1 MELSKFI
8 VNELLND
15 INFDVVERLLS
26 EEGMYDIEN
35 DQASNP
41 ITIKDIAIHWMGTGN
56 TDWRKIA
63 EKVKTQLILGIRA
76 EMEYT
81 NNVRLAA
88 EIAKKHLMDDPSYYD
103 FSTKADN
110 SATQDPHPEIPNE
123 NTIKEE
129 NPNYDNDSDDLHNI
143 YNTQISDPS
152 TGRKFK
158 IKDALRLDPMDFAHQ
173 EAMRMLRVLLAQ
185 KHRQTPGNI
194 GKGQQS
200 PETDKPKQVNLS
212 LYAAG
217 YGEGV
222 VKEASSTG
230 SGYDEKVLDQ
240 LVDNPETGEKV
251 KVRSALNYDRNHP
264 AYRAAIA
271 LVRKANAIQQGK
283 GKVDVGNTPP
293 QTPQNNAPKQ
303 PSKQQPPNASEPI
316 SVSKRFGNGTQDGS
330 NTQNGTHSTNK
341 TQKPLEKP
349 LSAPNDVDNPV
360 DKKDISHHTVLQ
372 PTKGAENGNK
382 AGVGKVASKAVQN
395 PKIIARAIHHNIKKW
410 SREEKEFF
418 VNELHKA
425 NSETRRSIGQAIN
438 HKIKAI
444 VPAVKK
450 EMSHLGHEFKHAG
463 EGISHLFQGKKLSDK
478 EKHAFKSLAK
488 TVAMSTMGVALG
500 PGLGH
505 GAAALVSHLGTHLAQ
520 HMVGEL
526 AVGGIGKAA
535 LFAGYEQEEDTD
547 KYVEW
552 FILAFAKRMKDGEIP
567 LEVWEN
573 AVQDYTNDKED
584 GKFDKKDDVEPEETN
599 EEVIAEESTS
609 ADAMNGTGAWA
620 GLQPGETPW
629 SGVGMDTAP
638 SSFIGTHTLSDISS
652 QSDSANSTT
661 GTEHN
666 ATWDEYDHQGYYTDK
681 LPGWQVIG
689 HLSNTLPD
697 EVKNRVLPI
706 FNHAGNEN
714 GPAAHTIQKIVAP
727 NLIKYE
733 SFERTDK
740 DLLMEGG
747 AAGHLAHPFEDEN
760 LTFSDMKFM
769 IGKGLLGGLDSEGP
783 VSEKLDGQNIAF
795 SVRDGKVVFGRN
807 KGHVK
812 DSGKNALDTKG
823 IYNQFKGRG
832 GIEKAFVGA
841 SEDLQSAVKKLSPA
855 QIKKMFGNGSKFMS
869 LEIILPDTTNVIPY
883 GKSVLVMHGTIEYN
897 KDGEQIRR
905 STEDAET
912 FAKAVQKVGAD
923 KQKTFGIEGPRTIA
937 FSDEPT
943 KEYLSKYK
951 LYHRQL
957 SDLEKQ
963 YGLTDKS
970 KLEDYR
976 RKWWSI
982 ELDKQEKQLG
992 IKFTPEQK
1000 KGLIKRW
1007 ADGDKTF
1014 GVKNF
1019 DKPKQQ
1025 QWFRDF
1031 DANKLQ
1037 GAQKQ
1042 MIKPVESVFLNAGA
1056 QTLKRVTNFLASNNP
1071 GAADELRKETIK
1083 SIKGIKDSKDVD
1095 KIAKLQTELERLHNI
1110 GMDNVVPSE
1119 GIVFQYKGKP
1129 YKFTGAFAPINQING
1144 SFKFDKP
1151 KKGDVKKD
1159 DSVAEIP
1166 KVSKKEVAIFT
1177 GRFQPFHAGH
1187 YSIYK
1192 ALVDKFGKDNVYI
1205 ASSNVQ
1211 DPIRSPFPFKDK
1223 KQIMHTMF
1231 DIPTN
1236 KIVQVKNPYAPN
1248 EILDKLPK
1256 DTPYVT
1262 AVSQKDAERLEQ
1274 GGKYFKNYDKV
1285 AADKRK
1291 GYEDEGYYI
1300 VAPEMQLKVNG
1311 KNISGTQLR
1320 ATFGDPKMSLA
1331 DKKKIFTQ
1339 VYPKF
1344 DKDIFAR
1351 IVVTTKNAEKAKG
1364 GESKP
1369 KPTEP
1374 QKSKVNTDIKNNKK
1388 VEKVLQQKIKN
1399 PETGRMILVKTA
1411 LGYDKSVKVRKNAMQ
1426 LVKNAMSK

>member
-56 TDWRKIA
+56 SDWRKIA
-63 EKVKTQLILGIRA
+63 EKVKAQLILGIRA

-110 SATQDPHPEIPNE
+110 SATQDKHPEIPNE

-222 VKEASSTG
+222 VKEASSAG

-599 EEVIAEESTS
+599 EDIIIEDSDS
-609 ADAMNGTGAWA
+609 GAVF
-620 GLQPGETPW
+620 GSYDNNMGDY
-629 SGVGMDTAP
+629 VGGNMTV
-638 SSFIGTHTLSDISS
+638 SDITANAN
-652 QSDSANSTT
+652 SANSTV

-747 AAGHLAHPFEDEN
+747 AAGHLTHPFEDKD
-760 LTFSDMKFM
+760 LTFADMKEM
-769 IGKGLLGGLDSEGP
+769 VKRGLTGGLDKEGP

-795 SVRDGKVVFGRN
+795 SVRDGKVVFARN

-812 DSGKNALDTKG
+812 DSGKDALDTKG
-823 IYNQFKGRG
+823 IYDKFKGRG

-841 SEDLQSAVKKLSPA
+841 SEDLQAAVKKLSTA
-855 QIKKMFGNGSKFMS
+855 EVKKMFGNGSKFMS
-869 LEIILPDTTNVIPY
+869 LEIILPDTKNVIPY
-883 GKSVLVMHGTIEYN
+883 GKSVLVMHGTITYN
-897 KDGEQIRR
+897 KEGHPIAH
-905 STEDAET
+905 STKDADE
-912 FAKAVQKVGAD
+912 FAKAVQKVGAE
-923 KQKTFGIEGPRTIA
+923 KQKTFGIEGPKTIA
-937 FSDEPT
+937 FSNTDAKQNEEKAKKYNSYLDKAA
-943 KEYLSKYK
+943 KEF
-951 LYHRQL
+951 
-957 SDLEKQ
+957 
-963 YGLTDKS
+963 GLNDKS

-976 RKWWSI
+976 RAWFNK
-982 ELDKQEKQLG
+982 ELDNQS
-992 IKFTPEQK
+992 IKFTKEEK
-1000 KGLIKRW
+1000 NGLLNRFV
-1007 ADGDKTF
+1007 DGDKSF
-1014 GVKNF
+1014 GTKSFTDPKKKEWLKNYESNELL
-1019 DKPKQQ
+1019 K
-1025 QWFRDF
+1025 
-1031 DANKLQ
+1031 
-1037 GAQKQ
+1037 AQKQ
-1042 MIKPVESVFLNAGA
+1042 MIKPIESVFLNAGA
-1056 QTLKRVTNFLASNNP
+1056 ESLKRVTNFLSANSP
-1071 GAADELRKETIK
+1071 TAANVLRKETLD
-1083 SIKGIKDSKDVD
+1083 SIKAIKDSKDPD
-1095 KIAKLQTELERLHNI
+1095 KIAKLQIELERLHKI
-1110 GMDNVVPSE
+1110 GMDKIIPSE
-1119 GIVFQYKGKP
+1119 GVVFQYNGKP
-1129 YKFTGAFAPINQING
+1129 YKFTGAFAPINQISG
-1144 SFKFDKP
+1144 IFKFGNVKKSDVNKETEKSEKP
-1151 KKGDVKKD
+1151 KQN
-1159 DSVAEIP
+1159 
-1166 KVSKKEVAIFT
+1166 KKEVAIFT

-1211 DPIRSPFPFKDK
+1211 DAIRSPFPFKDK

-1236 KIVQVKNPYAPN
+1236 KIVQVKNPYAPT
-1248 EILDKLPK
+1248 EILNKLPK

-1291 GYEDEGYYI
+1291 GYDDEGYYI

-1320 ATFGDPKMSLA
+1320 ATFGDPKISLA

-1364 GESKP
+1364 SESNP
-1369 KPTEP
+1369 KPIEP
-1374 QKSKVNTDIKNNKK
+1374 QKSKINTDIKNNKK
-1388 VEKVLQQKIKN
+1388 VQKVLNQKIKN

-1411 LGYDKSVKVRKNAMQ
+1411 LGYEKGVKVRRSAMQ